1 MSATSPITEAAA
13 QANPQRSAAQDRLAR
28 QLILAAGALCFVL
41 LAWGHLGLG
50 ALLFPPAQTA
60 AQQVVTSGPL
70 NVSMALGSGQLKAAG
85 PNALGFTVTDHTG
98 HAIKDATIT
107 AHPIMR
113 TMAMDA
119 PSVSAAPDASGHYI
133 ARPKFAMAGDW
144 RIDVT
149 ITRPGQ
155 PPQAASFNVTVR
167 W

>member
-1 MSATSPITEAAA
+1 MSVTSPTPHAIGDT
-13 QANPQRSAAQDRLAR
+13 PVRTAAQDRVAR
-28 QLILAAGALCFVL
+28 RLILAAGALCFVL

-70 NVSMALGSGQLKAAG
+70 NISMALDSGQLKAAG
-85 PNALGFTVTDHTG
+85 TNALTFTITDHAG

-119 PSVSAAPDASGHYI
+119 PSVSATPDGSGHYI

-144 RIDVT
+144 RLDLT

-155 PPQAASFNVTVR
+155 QPRTVSFNVTVR